1 MCPIVVVGAPSH
13 TNPVPI
19 HVGHCEPREQP
30 APHKF
35 ASLRAPGYTWPP
47 ITWAHV
53 SRKGRRLSPCQHS
66 QSFPPHCW
74 AAWPLCATWGM
85 MANGLGHA
93 NKKRP
98 MKVMFCSISSGLI
111 FQDFRGLCLRGA
123 MRCVRLRTAGLR
135 RGGYALH
142 GAHGL
147 GATQRMGL
155 THTSAFAAGRSW
167 WVAVAVWR
175 APWRGPRGACSFDH
189 MALAPSSR
197 SVSWSKLAPTNL
209 RHLTP
214 ANDEICKYQLL

>member
-1 MCPIVVVGAPSH
+1 MPIKKTEICKNTWKLCFVASH
-13 TNPVPI
+13 QV
-19 HVGHCEPREQP
+19 CFSRLQ
-30 APHKF
+30 
-35 ASLRAPGYTWPP
+35 RA
-47 ITWAHV
+47 
-53 SRKGRRLSPCQHS
+53 LS
-66 QSFPPHCW
+66 
-74 AAWPLCATWGM
+74 A
-85 MANGLGHA
+85 
-93 NKKRP
+93 
-98 MKVMFCSISSGLI
+98 
-111 FQDFRGLCLRGA
+111 GA

-175 APWRGPRGACSFDH
+175 APWRGPRGACSFDN

-214 ANDEICKYQLL
+214 VMKYANTSCCEDQE